1 MVMRVSE
8 SMKFNTMIDNLYK
21 VQNSYNELMEKM
33 ASGKNLNRPSD
44 DPLGM
49 SRVLDYRKSK
59 ASVEQYQENIE
70 SSKAWLAM
78 SESKLSSVN
87 DLLVEARE
95 IALSQS
101 TATATT
107 ETRSYAAVSV
117 GQIID
122 EMRSLA
128 NSTYGD
134 RYLFSGTKT
143 SEEPFSAVE
152 SVAAIGTA
160 TAAGDNAFDGTVASG
175 AGPYTGA
182 VNKAYVVKIVTG
194 GAFAAAEYQVSS
206 DGGKTWGA
214 TRDDLDTGTI
224 TLGDGIDMTFTA
236 GTVDLTSD
244 DIFYVHATTAGYYN
258 GNGEE
263 LSVEI
268 GRNVNFAYSIPGQ
281 SVFTDEGDGTVDIFE
296 SLNDL
301 KAALENDDPSS
312 IASEIDNLDTGADQ
326 VNKYIAKCGTRTNRL
341 EIAENNLSDLDT
353 KLTELISNTED
364 VDMTEIVTKFSM
376 KEVVLEASYA
386 MASSIGN
393 MSIIDFLR

>member
-49 SRVLDYRKSK
+49 SRILDYRKSK

-70 SSKAWLAM
+70 SSKAWLTM

-87 DLLVEARE
+87 DLLVQAKE

-101 TATATT
+101 TGTATA

-117 GQIID
+117 GQIMD

-152 SVAAIGTA
+152 SVATIGTA
-160 TAAGDNAFDGTVASG
+160 TAAGDNTFDGTVAAG
-175 AGPYTGA
+175 AGPYTGVA
-182 VNKAYVVKIVTG
+182 NKTYVVKIVTG

-214 TRDDLDTGTI
+214 TMGDLDTGTI
-224 TLGDGIDMTFTA
+224 TLGDDIDLTFTA
-236 GTVDLTSD
+236 GAVDLAVD
-244 DIFYVHATTAGYYN
+244 DIFYVNASTAGYYN

-268 GRNVNFAYSIPGQ
+268 GKDMNFEYSIPGE
-281 SVFTDEGDGTVDIFE
+281 SVFTDEGAGTVDIFK

-301 KAALENDDPSS
+301 KTALENDNASG
-312 IASEIDNLDTGADQ
+312 IASEISNLDIGADQ

-341 EIAENNLSDLDT
+341 EIAGNNLVDLDS

-364 VDMTEIVTKFSM
+364 VDMAEIVTKFSM
-376 KEVVLEASYA
+376 KEVVLQASYS

-393 MSIIDFLR
+393 MSIINFLR